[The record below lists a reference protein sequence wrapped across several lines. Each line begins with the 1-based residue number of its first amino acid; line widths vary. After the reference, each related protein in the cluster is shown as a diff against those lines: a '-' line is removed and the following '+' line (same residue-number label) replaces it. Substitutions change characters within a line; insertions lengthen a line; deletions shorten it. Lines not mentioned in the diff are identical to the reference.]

1 MNSGSRAVRFGRSFG
16 DDQRSDLR
24 LDLRNGL
31 PARQRDLRQDV
42 LSRILGL
49 GPGTADDLRGLAPG
63 VGDDLFGFP
72 AGVGHQLVR
81 LGAPLLQPLVVE
93 FPGQFLKFV
102 FHSVI

>member
-1 MNSGSRAVRFGRSFG
+1 MNSGSRAVRFTPS
-16 DDQRSDLR
+16 DVASATISEAISDLIFATACR
-24 LDLRNGL
+24 
-31 PARQRDLRQDV
+31 RDLRQDV